1 MEIAVSSLV
10 CHAHSTITII
20 TGLLGIA
27 EQGSIKVWSL
37 QKKDEEGLK
46 NENFNAKIKLVPA
59 GTASIVQTLGKID
72 EVVNCCG
79 NKSRK
84 SA

>member
-27 EQGSIKVWSL
+27 EQGSIKVITAA
-37 QKKDEEGLK
+37 EG
-46 NENFNAKIKLVPA
+46 
-59 GTASIVQTLGKID
+59 
-72 EVVNCCG
+72 
-79 NKSRK
+79 
-84 SA
+84 